1 MLASQLPSVESNQ
14 VKDSRC
20 WLADNLLANQA
31 ASDIFVRT
39 GMLDLGILGGI
50 DEVGSKA
57 MFVDSVNANF
67 ATAKVVCMTK
77 QVGKTLTPTWGYG

>member
-14 VKDSRC
+14 VKDNCC
-20 WLADNLLANQA
+20 WLADNLPANQA

-50 DEVGSKA
+50 DEVGSKG
-57 MFVDSVNANF
+57 MFVDFVKVNS
-67 ATAKVVCMTK
+67 ATAK
-77 QVGKTLTPTWGYG
+77 LR